1 MTTAPAQTTSSGSPD
16 TLTERELHAGRG
28 MLRVHASLTK
38 ALDADLETEHGLP
51 LSSYEVLLHLA
62 NADDERM
69 RMSDLAHSVILSRS
83 GLTRLVD
90 QMEREGLLAR
100 ESCPSDAR
108 GSFARLT
115 DAGRAKL
122 DAARRT
128 HLSGVRERFLDR
140 LTADELDVLGVCWNR
155 VLPPGSD
162 PGPACGSV
170 AS

>member
-1 MTTAPAQTTSSGSPD
+1 MATTPAHTTVTAADS
-16 TLTERELHAGRG
+16 LTDRELHAWRG

-38 ALDADLETEHGLP
+38 ALDADLEAEHGLP

-90 QMEREGLLAR
+90 RMEREGLLAR

-108 GSFARLT
+108 GAFARLT
-115 DAGRAKL
+115 DVGRGKL

-140 LTADELDVLGVCWNR
+140 LTPDELVVLGDCWSR

-170 AS
+170 ES